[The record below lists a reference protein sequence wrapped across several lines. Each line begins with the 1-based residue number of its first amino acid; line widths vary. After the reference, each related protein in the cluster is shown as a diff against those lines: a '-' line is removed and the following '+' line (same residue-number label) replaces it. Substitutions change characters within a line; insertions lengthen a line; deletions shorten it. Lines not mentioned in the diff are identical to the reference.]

1 MDLQPW
7 MGQVGIAGASVG
19 LLYLAMRA
27 FIASVSSRVDQ
38 VRTDHAEEMARV
50 TKQHERELQDMRE
63 RAQAWEATANRREA
77 ALSEALAQNARLQAT
92 GDTTVQLLRALRQT
106 AVDRRELET

>member
-7 MGQVGIAGASVG
+7 MGQVGIAGASVA
-19 LLYLAMRA
+19 LLTIAMRA
-27 FIASVSSRVDQ
+27 FISSVSSRVAE
-38 VRTDHAEEMARV
+38 VRADHEKELARV
-50 TKQHERELQDMRE
+50 TTQHERELQDMRE

-106 AVDRRELET
+106 ADRRELET

>member
-19 LLYLAMRA
+19 LLFVAMRA
-27 FIASVSSRVDQ
+27 FISSVSGQVD
-38 VRTDHAEEMARV
+38 RARADHDKELGRV
-50 TKQHERELQDMRE
+50 TAQHERELQDMRE

-77 ALSEALAQNARLQAT
+77 ALSEALAQTARLQAT

-106 AVDRRELET
+106 ADRRELET

>member
-19 LLYLAMRA
+19 LLYVAMRA
-27 FIASVSSRVDQ
+27 FISSVGSRVAEI
-38 VRTDHAEEMARV
+38 RADHEKELARV
-50 TKQHERELQDMRE
+50 TAQHERELQDMRE
-63 RAQAWEATANRREA
+63 RAQAWEATATRREA
-77 ALSEALAQNARLQAT
+77 ALTESQAQTTRLLAT

-106 AVDRRELET
+106 ADNRELET

>member
-19 LLYLAMRA
+19 LLYVAMRA
-27 FIASVSSRVDQ
+27 FITTVSSRVAE
-38 VRTDHAEEMARV
+38 VRADYEKELARV
-50 TKQHERELQDMRE
+50 TAQHERELRDMRE
-63 RAQAWEATANRREA
+63 RAQAWEATSSRREA

-106 AVDRRELET
+106 ADRRELET